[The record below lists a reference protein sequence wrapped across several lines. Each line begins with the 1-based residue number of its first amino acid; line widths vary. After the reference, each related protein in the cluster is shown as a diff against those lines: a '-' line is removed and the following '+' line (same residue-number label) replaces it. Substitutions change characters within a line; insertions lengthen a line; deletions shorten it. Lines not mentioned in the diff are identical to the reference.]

1 MKSAEKQKGELG
13 KTKDKLT
20 GERNSGKFV
29 VVFWKLHGR
38 VG

>member
-1 MKSAEKQKGELG
+1 MKIAGKQKGEIVN
-13 KTKDKLT
+13 TKDKLT
-20 GERNSGKFV
+20 GEGNNGKFV